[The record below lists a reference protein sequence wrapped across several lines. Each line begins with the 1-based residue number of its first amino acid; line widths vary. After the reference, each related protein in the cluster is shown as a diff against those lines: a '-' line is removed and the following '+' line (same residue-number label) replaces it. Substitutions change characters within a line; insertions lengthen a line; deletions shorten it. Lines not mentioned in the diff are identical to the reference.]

1 MAEVSLY
8 VAVITAAT
16 GIVAASVPTAATF
29 VRDGRQAQRE
39 QRRAEL
45 DRRDRRAG
53 EMRQAC
59 LEVLSAAG
67 ELRAR
72 LGNASQVHGPEL
84 AGRLAEIRSAAA
96 EVRLHAVSVALLAR
110 GQLAGPAQGL
120 ADAAASLVMAAED
133 SIDRAAQQSR
143 GLPDFAV
150 FDQRETAFRAAAVAH
165 ASEADY

>member
-8 VAVITAAT
+8 VAVVTAVT
-16 GIVAASVPTAATF
+16 GIVAAGVPTVANF
-29 VRDGRQAQRE
+29 VRDSRQA
-39 QRRAEL
+39 RRAEHQAEL

-96 EVRLHAVSVALLAR
+96 KVQLQAVSVALLAQGR
-110 GQLAGPAQGL
+110 LAGPAQGL
-120 ADAAASLVMAAED
+120 ADAAASLVLAAEN

-143 GLPDFAV
+143 GLPDFAE
-150 FDQRETAFRAAAVAH
+150 FDRSETAFRAAAVAH

>member
-8 VAVITAAT
+8 VAVVTAVT
-16 GIVAASVPTAATF
+16 GIVAASVPTVATF

-39 QRRAEL
+39 ESRAAL
-45 DRRDRRAG
+45 DRLDRRAG

-59 LEVLSAAG
+59 LDVLNATG

-84 AGRLAEIRSAAA
+84 AVRLGEIRAAA
-96 EVRLHAVSVALLAR
+96 AAVQLHAVSVALLAQ

-120 ADAAASLVMAAED
+120 ADAAATLVTATEG
-133 SIDRAAQQSR
+133 SIDTAAQQSR
-143 GLPDFAV
+143 GLPDFV
-150 FDQRETAFRAAAVAH
+150 EFDEREKEFRIAAVAR
-165 ASEADY
+165 ATEADY